1 MTCNI
6 PVDRVVRPDST
17 FSFGVLEVLSVAVYT
32 KGALCSESLA
42 AAVSAVARR
51 STKNRIDITQLISG
65 FINTHRNNPPKP
77 HTLFSIS
84 NFLPRFYP
92 PATKPAH
99 NDILTSRAS
108 SCQHNGYGIFRF
120 SPFLLWTFRVLRYC
134 LFPPIVYMRICCFAC
149 FCYPT
154 PEAERVLQHSV
165 PASDR
170 GECSLIPYSLVVSL
184 PGLAWPGLG
193 TGPDSC
199 WDSGGDTIRCVW
211 SSLLVGFWAAGK
223 KDEFCWAESD
233 RAQEAWH
240 FRILFFFFVV
250 W

>member
-120 SPFLLWTFRVLRYC
+120 SHLFRSGHFAFCV
-134 LFPPIVYMRICCFAC
+134 IAC
-149 FCYPT
+149 FLPSFTC
-154 PEAERVLQHSV
+154 
-165 PASDR
+165 
-170 GECSLIPYSLVVSL
+170 GFVVSL
-184 PGLAWPGLG
+184 VFAIHPPRRNLSYSTASPPL
-193 TGPDSC
+193 TGEN
-199 WDSGGDTIRCVW
+199 V
-211 SSLLVGFWAAGK
+211 L
-223 KDEFCWAESD
+223 
-233 RAQEAWH
+233 
-240 FRILFFFFVV
+240 
-250 W
+250 